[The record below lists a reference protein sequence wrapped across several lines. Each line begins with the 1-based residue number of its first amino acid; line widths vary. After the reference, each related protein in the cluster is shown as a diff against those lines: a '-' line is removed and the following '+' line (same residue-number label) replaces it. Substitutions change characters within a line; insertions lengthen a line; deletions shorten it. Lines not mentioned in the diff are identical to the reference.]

1 MFYDETLLMI
11 HRKKLMKKIF
21 IVTTFLVLLFSSVLW
36 VRHARLE
43 KRDSEARK
51 SLTEVYELETAY
63 KAMFGHYT
71 DNIYA
76 IVFIQD
82 TLVTD
87 GGKANYFVSLDE
99 ATDSTFRAT
108 AVSVVDFDGDGQ
120 FSQWQ
125 VDETGNIIE
134 IVED

>member
-1 MFYDETLLMI
+1 M
-11 HRKKLMKKIF
+11 
-21 IVTTFLVLLFSSVLW
+21 
-36 VRHARLE
+36 
-43 KRDSEARK
+43 
-51 SLTEVYELETAY
+51 EVYELETAY

-76 IVFIQD
+76 IAFIQD

-87 GGKANYFVSLDE
+87 GGKANYLISLDE
-99 ATDSTFRAT
+99 TTDSTFKAT
-108 AVSVVDFDGDGQ
+108 AVSVIDFDGDGQ

-125 VDETGNIIE
+125 VDEAGNIIE

>member
-1 MFYDETLLMI
+1 
-11 HRKKLMKKIF
+11 MKKTLIA
-21 IVTTFLVLLFSSVLW
+21 TTFLVLLFSGVLW
-36 VRHARLE
+36 IRHARLE
-43 KRDSEARK
+43 KRDSEALE
-51 SLTEVYELETAY
+51 SLKEVYELETAY

-71 DNIYA
+71 DNIHA

-87 GGKANYFVSLDE
+87 GGNANYLVTLE
-99 ATDSTFRAT
+99 KATDSTFKAT
-108 AVSVVDFDGDGQ
+108 AASVVDFDGDGQ
-120 FSQWQ
+120 FSKWQ

>member
-1 MFYDETLLMI
+1 M
-11 HRKKLMKKIF
+11 LMKKILYALAL
-21 IVTTFLVLLFSSVLW
+21 IAIISSVLLG
-36 VRHARLE
+36 VHYTKNVKL
-43 KRDSEARK
+43 RDEVTM
-51 SLTEVYELETAY
+51 SLSKVHELEMAY

-76 IVFIQD
+76 IAYIQD
-82 TLVTD
+82 TLVTE
-87 GGKANYFVSLDE
+87 GGNANYLVTLE
-99 ATDSTFRAT
+99 RATDSTFKAT
-108 AVSVVDFDGDGQ
+108 AISVIDFDGDGQ